1 MFPENFGKELNCSLV
16 ISKKNFF
23 LIWQCWDLHFT
34 CVLHRLLFSKHV
46 FISSALGLH
55 CCTAGFLYCGEQ
67 GLLSSGSAWFLTAV
81 ASLVAEHR
89 SRAQAQQLWHT
100 GLAAPWCVG
109 SSWTRDRT
117 CVSCIG
123 RWILN
128 HWTTR
133 AASKQV
139 TFFFFFKLIWQVF
152 LVLWLICQ
160 TLHIQC

>member
-1 MFPENFGKELNCSLV
+1 MFYTGY
-16 ISKKNFF
+16 FF
-23 LIWQCWDLHFT
+23 QNMYLF
-34 CVLHRLLFSKHV
+34 RLLWV
-46 FISSALGLH
+46 FIAAPRDFSIVASEGYSLAAVHGL
-55 CCTAGFLYCGEQ
+55 
-67 GLLSSGSAWFLTAV
+67 LTAV

-100 GLAAPWCVG
+100 GLAAPWRVG

-139 TFFFFFKLIWQVF
+139 TFFFFKLI
-152 LVLWLICQ
+152 
-160 TLHIQC
+160 